1 MEAFLANL
9 TAYCRAA
16 AQRIAAE
23 PILGQERD
31 RTKMFLLNAKHSHQD
46 EIAERLTFLQE
57 FAVNS
62 DFKISKV
69 QLKVIYDLLT
79 ESPIQSDFSEL
90 LTWCSNACKLQTVL
104 VSVLD
109 MEEVGEFFSEL
120 IQNGNLNLAAL
131 PVVGFEFLR
140 MYFTSSNLEQRK
152 LLKVAP
158 PEKKKTGNASW
169 SGGYYGSSSYGS
181 YKETKEAE
189 PQDDDPTFKVT
200 VDPSELTKI
209 DMVWDIAMQS
219 QVEAVI
225 SKSVAFLVNCYL
237 SLHEQ
242 LDSRRNEIV
251 RSLTARCFS
260 LIA

>member
-9 TAYCRAA
+9 TAYCQAA

-23 PILGQERD
+23 PALGQERD
-31 RTKMFLLNAKHSHQD
+31 RTKMFLLNPKHSHQD

-62 DFKISKV
+62 DFKISKA

-90 LTWCSNACKLQTVL
+90 LTWCSNACKLQSVL

-120 IQNGNLNLAAL
+120 IQNGNLNLAGL
-131 PVVGFEFLR
+131 PVVGFEFLK

-189 PQDDDPTFKVT
+189 P
-200 VDPSELTKI
+200 
-209 DMVWDIAMQS
+209 
-219 QVEAVI
+219 
-225 SKSVAFLVNCYL
+225 
-237 SLHEQ
+237 
-242 LDSRRNEIV
+242 
-251 RSLTARCFS
+251 
-260 LIA
+260 

>member
-1 MEAFLANL
+1 MEALLANL
-9 TAYCRAA
+9 TAYCGAA

-31 RTKMFLLNAKHSHQD
+31 RTKMFLLNPKHSHQD

-62 DFKISKV
+62 DFKISKA

-131 PVVGFEFLR
+131 PVVGFDFLR

-181 YKETKEAE
+181 YKETKDVE

-237 SLHEQ
+237 SVGEH
-242 LDSRRNEIV
+242 LDERRNEIV
-251 RSLTARCFS
+251 QSLTARCF
-260 LIA
+260 

>member
-1 MEAFLANL
+1 VEAFLANL
-9 TAYCRAA
+9 TAYCQAA
-16 AQRIAAE
+16 AQRITAE
-23 PILGQERD
+23 PTLGQERD
-31 RTKMFLLNAKHSHQD
+31 RTKMFLLNPKHSHQD

-62 DFKISKV
+62 DFKISKA

-120 IQNGNLNLAAL
+120 IQNGNLNLAGL
-131 PVVGFEFLR
+131 PVVGFEFLK

-158 PEKKKTGNASW
+158 PEKKKAGNASW

-189 PQDDDPTFKVT
+189 PQDDDPTFRVT
-200 VDPSELTKI
+200 VDPSELIKI

-237 SLHEQ
+237 SVDEQ
-242 LDSRRNEIV
+242 LVERRNEIV
-251 RSLTARCFS
+251 QSLTARCFS